1 MLPGEVRGGSSL
13 SLCSVLGGCT
23 STMPGE
29 QGRGSRKA
37 ADLKLLA
44 VSDNIQKA
52 RLRVA
57 ERDFA
62 P

>member
-1 MLPGEVRGGSSL
+1 
-13 SLCSVLGGCT
+13 
-23 STMPGE
+23 MPGE

>member
-1 MLPGEVRGGSSL
+1 MVGGRL
-13 SLCSVLGGCT
+13 QPPYARRAG
-23 STMPGE
+23 M
-29 QGRGSRKA
+29 GSRKA
-37 ADLKLLA
+37 ADRKLLA

-57 ERDFA
+57 ERVVA

>member
-1 MLPGEVRGGSSL
+1 M
-13 SLCSVLGGCT
+13 LCSKLISVCFQEKGVLQPPYARRAG
-23 STMPGE
+23 M
-29 QGRGSRKA
+29 GSRKA
-37 ADLKLLA
+37 ADRKLLA

-57 ERDFA
+57 ERVVA